1 MTNLITQTSDGG
13 LSVPDSP
20 IIPYVEGDGVG
31 PEVTAAMQS
40 VVNHAVQTVYGGR
53 RSIVWKEV
61 LAGGKAYER
70 TGEWLPEE
78 TMEAFRHYLVGIKG
92 PLTTPIGGGIRSL
105 NVALRQG
112 LDLFVCL
119 RPVRWFEGVESPVK
133 RPQDVD
139 VTVFRENTE
148 DIYAGIE
155 WEAGTPEAEKLLR
168 FLREEMGVSKVR
180 FPESSSLGIKPIS
193 REGTERLV
201 RAAAQYAITTGRKRL
216 TLVHKGNIMKFTE
229 GGFKRWGYEVVERE
243 FAEDIQAGRLVVDD
257 CIADAFLQNA
267 LLKPEAFRVVATPN
281 LNGDYISD
289 MLAAQVGG
297 IGISPGANIN
307 YTTGHAI
314 FEATHG
320 TAPDI
325 AGTDKANPCSLILSA
340 CMMLRHIRWNEAAEA
355 IEAAITSCFQQG
367 KATADLAR
375 FMKNGTPLSTSSF
388 AAAVIENTSI

>member
-78 TMEAFRHYLVGIKG
+78 TMQAFRHYLVGIKG
-92 PLTTPIGGGIRSL
+92 PLTTPVGGGIRSL

-201 RAAAQYAITTGRKRL
+201 RAAAQYASAAAGLRSFTPLHSAVLSELCRRYPSEQLLTSVCRCLIRSDCRTEGAHAWYLEGVRRGVRL
-216 TLVHKGNIMKFTE
+216 TGLYEYLIYSMSPESGEKLPHEVFLYFAYDNRLDDLSREKLYENLCRFRKIIMSDDRHLSRIHYRQ
-229 GGFKRWGYEVVERE
+229 KR
-243 FAEDIQAGRLVVDD
+243 Q
-257 CIADAFLQNA
+257 
-267 LLKPEAFRVVATPN
+267 
-281 LNGDYISD
+281 
-289 MLAAQVGG
+289 
-297 IGISPGANIN
+297 
-307 YTTGHAI
+307 
-314 FEATHG
+314 
-320 TAPDI
+320 
-325 AGTDKANPCSLILSA
+325 
-340 CMMLRHIRWNEAAEA
+340 
-355 IEAAITSCFQQG
+355 
-367 KATADLAR
+367 
-375 FMKNGTPLSTSSF
+375 
-388 AAAVIENTSI
+388 